1 MERSPLAN
9 EHPGTGGT
17 PHPIG
22 SLGVVLVGAGNGTR
36 LGAGVPKAFVE
47 IGGRTL
53 LEHAL
58 RAVTALPHAG
68 HIAVVVPADR
78 AAEALELLDA
88 ALPDDCTWSTAVVP
102 GGRERHESVRF
113 GIDALPDSVTTVLVH
128 DAARPFASPELF
140 DRVAAE
146 VLRTGSAVVPALPVA
161 DTLKRVGADGIVRET
176 VDRSTLVA
184 VQTPQG
190 FPRELLAAAHATA
203 QLQDGDPA
211 RQEAPPTDDA
221 EVVQRAGGTVR
232 TVVGE
237 QRAHKLT
244 TPEDRAILGALLAA
258 LDGAADGAHA
268 AGAR

>member
-22 SLGVVLVGAGNGTR
+22 SLGVVLVGAGRGTR
-36 LGAGVPKAFVE
+36 LGAGTPKVFVE

-68 HIAVVVPADR
+68 HLAVVVPPELAAD
-78 AAEALELLDA
+78 ALELIDA
-88 ALPDDCTWSTAVVP
+88 AVPDGSSWSAAVVP

-113 GIDALPDSVTTVLVH
+113 GLDALPDSVATVLVH
-128 DAARPFASPELF
+128 DAARPFASPALF

-146 VLRTGSAVVPALPVA
+146 VLRTGSAVIPALPVA
-161 DTLKRVGADGIVRET
+161 DTLKRVDADGVVRET
-176 VDRSTLVA
+176 VDRAPLVA

-211 RQEAPPTDDA
+211 MQADPPTDDA
-221 EVVQRAGGTVR
+221 EVVQRSGGTVR
-232 TVVGE
+232 TVPGE

-244 TPEDRAILGALLAA
+244 TPEDRAILEALLAA
-258 LDGAADGAHA
+258 LDDATGT
-268 AGAR
+268 AGGR

>member
-22 SLGVVLVGAGNGTR
+22 SLGVVLVGAGRGTR

-47 IGGRTL
+47 LGGRTL

-68 HIAVVVPADR
+68 RIVVVVPGES
-78 AAEALELLDA
+78 AARALELVDDA
-88 ALPDDCTWSTAVVP
+88 IQEGSGWTAAVVP

-113 GIDALPDSVTTVLVH
+113 GLDALPDSVTTVLVH
-128 DAARPFASPELF
+128 DVARPFASPELF

-146 VLRTGSAVVPALPVA
+146 VVRTGDAVVPALPVA
-161 DTLKRVGADGIVRET
+161 DTLKRIGTDGTVRET
-176 VDRSTLVA
+176 IDRATLVA

-190 FPRELLAAAHATA
+190 FPRELLTAAHATA

-211 RQEAPPTDDA
+211 LQESPPTDDA
-221 EVVQRAGGTVR
+221 EVVQRSGAAVR
-232 TVVGE
+232 TVPGE

-244 TPEDRAILGALLAA
+244 TAEDRLILEAVLLASGEA
-258 LDGAADGAHA
+258 E
-268 AGAR
+268 R